1 MAMADLKL
9 LHALAMFAMAAAPSA
24 ANDATRTETVYSG
37 HVTIEIPVRWHEI
50 PEDLLELH
58 SLNTTEISGGR
69 IAELYQHGYR
79 PGDPSLDFELPQIL
93 IQIRE
98 SGRLS
103 YRPFLHLP
111 PPEDMPWTRDPL
123 VDSLELD
130 DAFFDRDR
138 YLLRLTNTLG
148 MERTSRI
155 SVLSTSFL
163 TERGLFTL
171 HCYTYATQAT
181 VVAPI
186 FGRVVDSVSFDDEL
200 RYRPRLGDRWP
211 PRPSTLAFSAAAVS
225 ILILVILEF
234 RRRRRQS

>member
-1 MAMADLKL
+1 MEVLNRFL
-9 LHALAMFAMAAAPSA
+9 ALAVFALSVAPSSA
-24 ANDATRTETVYSG
+24 GEATRIETVYQD
-37 HVTIEIPVRWHEI
+37 HVTLEIPMSWHEI
-50 PEDLLELH
+50 PEDQLELH
-58 SLNTTEISGGR
+58 SLNTAEMSGGL
-69 IAELYQHGYR
+69 ITELYQHGYR
-79 PGDPSLDFELPQIL
+79 PGEPELDFALPQIL

-111 PPEDMPWTRDPL
+111 PPEEMQGIRSTP
-123 VDSLELD
+123 VDNLELD
-130 DAFFDRDR
+130 DAIFDRDR

-148 MERTSRI
+148 TERQNMI
-155 SVLSTSFL
+155 SVLSASFL

-186 FGRVVDSVSFDDEL
+186 FDRVVDSVRIDDEL
-200 RYRPRLGDRWP
+200 RYRSRFGDRWP
-211 PRPSTLAFSAAAVS
+211 PRPSSVAFAAAAVS
-225 ILILVILEF
+225 IVILLILDLR